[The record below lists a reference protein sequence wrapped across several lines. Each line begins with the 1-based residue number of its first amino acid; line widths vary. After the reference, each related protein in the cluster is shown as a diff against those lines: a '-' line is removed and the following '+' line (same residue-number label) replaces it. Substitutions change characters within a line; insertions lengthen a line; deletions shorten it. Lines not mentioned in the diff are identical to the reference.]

1 MLTGTCP
8 SESSPSFKMQVATAV
23 NAKQFWQTNAM
34 QPLQQFFRF
43 NFFASCK
50 RVFLLKKSPS
60 FHNYK
65 SQEGAK
71 NRIEH
76 FVHFDML

>member
-34 QPLQQFFRF
+34 QSLQQFFRF

-50 RVFLLKKSPS
+50 RVFL
-60 FHNYK
+60 
-65 SQEGAK
+65 
-71 NRIEH
+71 
-76 FVHFDML
+76 

>member
-34 QPLQQFFRF
+34 QSLQQFFRF

-50 RVFLLKKSPS
+50 RVFLQKKVA
-60 FHNYK
+60 FL
-65 SQEGAK
+65 SQLQVT
-71 NRIEH
+71 RRC
-76 FVHFDML
+76 